1 MGLSLSYPG
10 ILDFEKYTSVSAI
23 EFTDT
28 LSEEE
33 SMKCFLQF
41 IADNFDH
48 NQDTTTG
55 ACTTHVMGLISS
67 RYPKSDILSTEPIV
81 KQTITSEINDLANVR
96 GLVKMYEKPSI
107 SKFKN
112 ALVDGYADTMI
123 VQQALNEATKKTVV
137 VHCIDTDV
145 LIALLHYFYISGNSI
160 VMTKKQGLC
169 SIEKVVSALD
179 DDLRQCLLISHAL
192 SGCNTVSA
200 TFGIG
205 KLKAFN
211 KFKESSYWRSA
222 IKTVCGDD
230 IEIDGVVEL
239 GEKFYINLY
248 GKVAT
253 KAKSLDQ
260 VREIIYNLPKYIP
273 IT

>member
-1 MGLSLSYPG
+1 M
-10 ILDFEKYTSVSAI
+10 
-23 EFTDT
+23 
-28 LSEEE
+28 
-33 SMKCFLQF
+33 
-41 IADNFDH
+41 
-48 NQDTTTG
+48 
-55 ACTTHVMGLISS
+55 
-67 RYPKSDILSTEPIV
+67 
-81 KQTITSEINDLANVR
+81 
-96 GLVKMYEKPSI
+96 
-107 SKFKN
+107 
-112 ALVDGYADTMI
+112 
-123 VQQALNEATKKTVV
+123 
-137 VHCIDTDV
+137 
-145 LIALLHYFYISGNSI
+145 
-160 VMTKKQGLC
+160 
-169 SIEKVVSALD
+169 
-179 DDLRQCLLISHAL
+179 LLICHAI

-200 TFGIG
+200 TFGMG

-211 KFKESSYWRSA
+211 KFKESSYWRNA

>member
-1 MGLSLSYPG
+1 M
-10 ILDFEKYTSVSAI
+10 
-23 EFTDT
+23 
-28 LSEEE
+28 
-33 SMKCFLQF
+33 
-41 IADNFDH
+41 
-48 NQDTTTG
+48 
-55 ACTTHVMGLISS
+55 
-67 RYPKSDILSTEPIV
+67 
-81 KQTITSEINDLANVR
+81 
-96 GLVKMYEKPSI
+96 
-107 SKFKN
+107 
-112 ALVDGYADTMI
+112 
-123 VQQALNEATKKTVV
+123 
-137 VHCIDTDV
+137 
-145 LIALLHYFYISGNSI
+145 
-160 VMTKKQGLC
+160 
-169 SIEKVVSALD
+169 
-179 DDLRQCLLISHAL
+179 
-192 SGCNTVSA
+192 SA
-200 TFGIG
+200 TFGMG

>member
-1 MGLSLSYPG
+1 M
-10 ILDFEKYTSVSAI
+10 
-23 EFTDT
+23 
-28 LSEEE
+28 
-33 SMKCFLQF
+33 
-41 IADNFDH
+41 
-48 NQDTTTG
+48 
-55 ACTTHVMGLISS
+55 
-67 RYPKSDILSTEPIV
+67 
-81 KQTITSEINDLANVR
+81 
-96 GLVKMYEKPSI
+96 
-107 SKFKN
+107 
-112 ALVDGYADTMI
+112 
-123 VQQALNEATKKTVV
+123 
-137 VHCIDTDV
+137 
-145 LIALLHYFYISGNSI
+145 
-160 VMTKKQGLC
+160 
-169 SIEKVVSALD
+169 
-179 DDLRQCLLISHAL
+179 LLICHAI
-192 SGCNTVSA
+192 SGCNTVST
-200 TFGIG
+200 TFGMG

>member
-1 MGLSLSYPG
+1 M
-10 ILDFEKYTSVSAI
+10 
-23 EFTDT
+23 
-28 LSEEE
+28 
-33 SMKCFLQF
+33 
-41 IADNFDH
+41 
-48 NQDTTTG
+48 
-55 ACTTHVMGLISS
+55 
-67 RYPKSDILSTEPIV
+67 
-81 KQTITSEINDLANVR
+81 
-96 GLVKMYEKPSI
+96 
-107 SKFKN
+107 
-112 ALVDGYADTMI
+112 
-123 VQQALNEATKKTVV
+123 
-137 VHCIDTDV
+137 
-145 LIALLHYFYISGNSI
+145 
-160 VMTKKQGLC
+160 
-169 SIEKVVSALD
+169 
-179 DDLRQCLLISHAL
+179 LLICHAI

-200 TFGIG
+200 TFGMG

>member
-1 MGLSLSYPG
+1 M
-10 ILDFEKYTSVSAI
+10 
-23 EFTDT
+23 
-28 LSEEE
+28 
-33 SMKCFLQF
+33 
-41 IADNFDH
+41 
-48 NQDTTTG
+48 
-55 ACTTHVMGLISS
+55 
-67 RYPKSDILSTEPIV
+67 
-81 KQTITSEINDLANVR
+81 
-96 GLVKMYEKPSI
+96 
-107 SKFKN
+107 
-112 ALVDGYADTMI
+112 
-123 VQQALNEATKKTVV
+123 
-137 VHCIDTDV
+137 
-145 LIALLHYFYISGNSI
+145 
-160 VMTKKQGLC
+160 
-169 SIEKVVSALD
+169 
-179 DDLRQCLLISHAL
+179 LLICHAI

-200 TFGIG
+200 TFGMG

-260 VREIIYNLPKYIP
+260 VREIVYNLPKYIP